1 MLRVCVP
8 IIFYWS
14 FVTRVMEN
22 PDKTKMP
29 MLIMALVMI
38 ISLPLLYLL
47 VSRVLLPL
55 AWNEPQF
62 QEEAADIVE

>member
-1 MLRVCVP
+1 MLGVSVP
-8 IIFYWS
+8 INFYWS

-22 PDKTKMP
+22 PDKTKIS
-29 MLIMALVMI
+29 MLIMALVMV

-55 AWNEPQF
+55 AWNEPHF
-62 QEEAADIVE
+62 QEEAADTVE